1 MGGKNVIV
9 EIDEALLGK
18 RKTMKHGNYPE
29 ILKFWVLGITE
40 RKPANK
46 KNSKYVII
54 PNRSKNTLEKIIKD
68 SVDKNSIIC
77 TDEWSGYKGLKNIYR
92 KHCTVNHSKEFVNYK
107 EKIVIPYIEHGL

>member
-68 SVDKNSIIC
+68 SVNKNSIC
-77 TDEWSGYKGLKNIYR
+77 TDEWSGYKGLKNLYR
-92 KHCTVNHSKEFVNYK
+92 KHCKPFKRVCQLQRKNSNSIIE
-107 EKIVIPYIEHGL
+107 EHGL

>member
-46 KNSKYVII
+46 KNSKYVIV

-68 SVDKNSIIC
+68 SVDKA
-77 TDEWSGYKGLKNIYR
+77 L
-92 KHCTVNHSKEFVNYK
+92 FVPMNDQVTK
-107 EKIVIPYIEHGL
+107 DEKIYIENTVQ